1 MDDAEDLS
9 LEFVSE
15 ADDALEEKGA
25 TKAPTG
31 AEEEEPEPEEE
42 AAAGGGEPPEIPEDE
57 AAAGESP
64 EKPATQMGVRLVA
77 RSAEGTKLVNSI
89 EVLPQFEPSI

>member
-1 MDDAEDLS
+1 MDDVEDLG
-9 LEFVSE
+9 LEFISE

-25 TKAPTG
+25 TTAPTG
-31 AEEEEPEPEEE
+31 GAEPEEE
-42 AAAGGGEPPEIPEDE
+42 SAEGAAAEDPEIPEEE

-64 EKPATQMGVRLVA
+64 EKPAMQMGMRLVA
-77 RSAEGTKLVNSI
+77 RSAEGTVLVNSL